1 MPTRGFE
8 ALVGDFWL
16 SVKNMTAEI
25 RLNVRFIHPVI
36 PAKAGIHLSV
46 ENRE

>member
-1 MPTRGFE
+1 MPTTSLE

-16 SVKNMTAEI
+16 SVKNMTAGI
-25 RLNVRFIHPVI
+25 RSIVRIIHPVI